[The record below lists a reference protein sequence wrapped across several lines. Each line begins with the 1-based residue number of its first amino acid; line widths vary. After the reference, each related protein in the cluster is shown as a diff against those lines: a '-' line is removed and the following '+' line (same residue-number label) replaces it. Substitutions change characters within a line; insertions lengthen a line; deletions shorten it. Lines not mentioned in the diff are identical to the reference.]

1 MRSKGKISA
10 WHDDKGYGFI
20 APIGGDPKVFVH
32 IKAFQNRNRRPA
44 IDDVV
49 TYAVTKD
56 ERGRTRAAN
65 ATLAGDKLVN
75 NKRRRSSAVPAIL
88 FSTLFLAAVGMSVRV
103 GNVPPLILAAYVAIS
118 VITFIA
124 YAIDK
129 SAAQKGRW
137 RTSEGALHVLALA
150 GGWPGAWIAQQVLRH
165 KSRKI
170 EFRVVFWAT
179 VLLNCGGLV
188 WLHTSDGQAKLEQLL
203 GTNSGI
209 TTLASRDGS
218 LHPSR

>member
-1 MRSKGKISA
+1 MCSKGKIAA

-44 IDDVV
+44 VDDVV

-75 NKRRRSSAVPAIL
+75 NKPRRSSAVPAIL

-103 GNVPPLILAAYVAIS
+103 GDVPPLVLAAYVAIS

-137 RTSEGALHVLALA
+137 RTSEGALHVLAL
-150 GGWPGAWIAQQVLRH
+150 
-165 KSRKI
+165 
-170 EFRVVFWAT
+170 
-179 VLLNCGGLV
+179 
-188 WLHTSDGQAKLEQLL
+188 
-203 GTNSGI
+203 
-209 TTLASRDGS
+209 
-218 LHPSR
+218 